1 MKSGSAPGAAE
12 LSRDLGAG
20 GCRSSSRS
28 VGAGSGW
35 GREEAR
41 SMELLT
47 LTSVQ
52 AVHGGPMGKGSLLPA
67 TCAAFGHVIPGQ
79 ILCYAEE

>member
-12 LSRDLGAG
+12 LIRDLGAG
-20 GCRSSSRS
+20 GCLSSSRS
-28 VGAGSGW
+28 VGAGSSW

-41 SMELLT
+41 SMELLM

-52 AVHGGPMGKGSLLPA
+52 VARAGPMGRGSLLPVQPSD
-67 TCAAFGHVIPGQ
+67 T
-79 ILCYAEE
+79 